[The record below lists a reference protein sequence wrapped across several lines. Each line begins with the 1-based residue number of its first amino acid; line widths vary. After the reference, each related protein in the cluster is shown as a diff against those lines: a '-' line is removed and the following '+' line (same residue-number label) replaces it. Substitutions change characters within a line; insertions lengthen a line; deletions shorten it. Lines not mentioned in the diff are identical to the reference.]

1 MTGPLLALVFALGAA
16 LAYDGLVRPAAAMTP
31 GRRSTRLS
39 RHADQVRVFL
49 RAAGVE
55 LPVRTFVGASALVGL
70 ACALVAQAWL
80 GWPVITA
87 AAFVLGSGVLA
98 ALYSPRA
105 ARRRAAERAAL
116 PELAERLSAAL
127 AAGLSLEEALLS
139 LAATGPEALR
149 PELVRLCWWLRLTD
163 LDTALRA
170 FRDRLADAAADEVIA
185 AVLLGRQVGSRA
197 LGTVLARRADASR
210 QGLALRQE
218 GAARQSA
225 IRWQARI
232 IVVWPIVVLIGLR
245 VLAPDFLAIYDDWRG
260 QLVLLGCLVWLI
272 AGYGVFH
279 WLGRL
284 PQERRVLIR

>member
-1 MTGPLLALVFALGAA
+1 MTGPLLALMFALGTV
-16 LAYDGLVRPAAAMTP
+16 LVYDGLTRPAASPSKT
-31 GRRSTRLS
+31 RRPTRVS
-39 RHADQVRVFL
+39 RHSDHVRVFL

-55 LPVRTFVGASALVGL
+55 LPVRTFVGASLAVGL
-70 ACALVAQAWL
+70 ACALVAQEWL

-87 AAFVLGSGVLA
+87 AMFLLGSFVLA

-105 ARRRAAERAAL
+105 ARRRGAERAAL

-170 FRDRLADAAADEVIA
+170 FRYRLADAAADEVVA
-185 AVLLGRQVGSRA
+185 AVLLGRQVGSRT
-197 LGTVLARRADASR
+197 LGSVLARRAEASR
-210 QGLALRQE
+210 QQLALRQE

-232 IVVWPIVVLIGLR
+232 IVVWPVIVLIGLR
-245 VLAPDFLAIYDDWRG
+245 LLAPDFMAIYDDWRG

-272 AGYGVFH
+272 AGYVLFQ

-284 PQERRVLIR
+284 PQERRVLVR